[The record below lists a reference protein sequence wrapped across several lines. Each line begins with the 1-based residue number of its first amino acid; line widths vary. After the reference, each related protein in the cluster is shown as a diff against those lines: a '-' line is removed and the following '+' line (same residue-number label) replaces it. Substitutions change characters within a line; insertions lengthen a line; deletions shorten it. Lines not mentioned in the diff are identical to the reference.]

1 MRIEDKV
8 KLGYENLVKVDNKKD
23 VKKDAKSAD
32 VKTEKHDRVE
42 ISDDRKKVENL
53 KQKVKEASDIRQEK
67 IDQIKKKIE
76 SGTYDVSGK
85 KVAEKIVNLA
95 IDNLF

>member
-8 KLGYENLVKVDNKKD
+8 RLGYESLARLDKQKELEKKD
-23 VKKDAKSAD
+23 RDSVQLKKQ
-32 VKTEKHDRVE
+32 DRVE
-42 ISDDRKKVENL
+42 ISRAKKEVDTL
-53 KQKVKEASDIRQEK
+53 KIKLKNASDVRIEKVKN
-67 IDQIKKKIE
+67 IKEQIE
-76 SGTYDVSGK
+76 SGTYDISGK

>member
-8 KLGYENLVKVDNKKD
+8 RLGYESITKLDKQKDLEKKD
-23 VKKDAKSAD
+23 RND
-32 VKTEKHDRVE
+32 VHLNKQDRVE
-42 ISDDRKKVENL
+42 ISKTQKEIDTIKNKL
-53 KQKVKEASDIRQEK
+53 KRASEVREEK
-67 IDQIKKKIE
+67 IRNIKEQID